1 MRSELLNLQVRFK
14 NIHVEGDN
22 KILIQAIKDQIA
34 APWQIQTLLQDI
46 KTYLQECNSV
56 IITHI
61 FREENSA
68 ADWLTKRGLSL
79 QSTLVWDEVPHMDL
93 LLILSADN
101 LGRTLERS
109 AS

>member
-1 MRSELLNLQVRFK
+1 MRFK

-22 KILIQAIKDQIA
+22 KILIQAIQDLIE
-34 APWQIQTLLQDI
+34 APWQIQTLVQNI

-61 FREENSA
+61 FREGNSA
-68 ADWLTKRGLSL
+68 ADWVAKRGLSIK
-79 QSTLVWDEVPHMDL
+79 SSLVWDEVPHRDL

-101 LGRTLERS
+101 LGRTLERR
-109 AS
+109 AF